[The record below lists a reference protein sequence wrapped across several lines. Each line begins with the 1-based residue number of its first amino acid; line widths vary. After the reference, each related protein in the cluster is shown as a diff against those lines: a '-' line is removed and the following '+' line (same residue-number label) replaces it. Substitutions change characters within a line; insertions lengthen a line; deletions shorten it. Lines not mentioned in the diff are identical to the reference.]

1 MAVKISKVL
10 KNGSGLNIEWTD
22 GKKSNFNFM
31 WLRDNCPLDMDE
43 DTRERTF
50 NILEVSENIHPKKY
64 KINPDGKLEIEWS
77 EGSHT
82 SFYDPGWLRKNCYTL
97 KKKIYFSL

>member
-50 NILEVSENIHPKKY
+50 NILEVSENIHTKEY
-64 KINPDGKLEIEWS
+64 KINPEGK
-77 EGSHT
+77 HT
-82 SFYDPGWLRKNCYTL
+82 PNKTQRLATFKSFNSS
-97 KKKIYFSL
+97 FVF